1 MKVKLAG
8 SDLAYDVS
16 GDGPTLCLLHAF
28 PFHRGMWRP
37 QVEALRGSWR
47 VVTFDARGFGESP
60 RGDGLLTMERIA
72 DDAIALLDHLAED
85 QAVFA
90 GLSMGGYA
98 AFALHRRHRDR
109 VRALVLADTRAEADT
124 DEGRA
129 GRAALSE
136 RVRREALNLR
146 TPPPVP
152 IVPPLVPI
160 AVEIEVEPFE
170 FEETVEIDPASV
182 LGEEPGLLEGPGLE
196 NGTGQG
202 DGGNAEEGLF
212 RLQPASPRGMI
223 IPPTNKSLRGTEVQV
238 WVFVDERGRVVSD
251 STRLDPPT
259 RDRGFNR
266 RLIREAAEW
275 VFRPA
280 VQEGSPVASWFPY
293 RISMD

>member
-1 MKVKLAG
+1 MSQLHEITASERRRQERRRWRMGLLVSVLFHVVLFFGWRGNVIPMSPFAAAGPKAGDNRAAAG
-8 SDLAYDVS
+8 SL
-16 GDGPTLCLLHAF
+16 
-28 PFHRGMWRP
+28 
-37 QVEALRGSWR
+37 Q
-47 VVTFDARGFGESP
+47 
-60 RGDGLLTMERIA
+60 
-72 DDAIALLDHLAED
+72 
-85 QAVFA
+85 
-90 GLSMGGYA
+90 
-98 AFALHRRHRDR
+98 
-109 VRALVLADTRAEADT
+109 
-124 DEGRA
+124 
-129 GRAALSE
+129 
-136 RVRREALNLR
+136 ALNLR

-170 FEETVEIDPASV
+170 FEETVELDPASV

-223 IPPTNKSLRGTEVQV
+223 IPPTNRSLRGTEVQV